1 MAQAPRTWILT
12 SSPESRAAAGGPAGE
27 VQPRTVSDP
36 GAERLSDRLR
46 AAGGVTA

>member
-12 SSPESRAAAGGPAGE
+12 GSPVSRAAAGGPAGE
-27 VQPRTVSDP
+27 ARPRTVSEP

-46 AAGGVTA
+46 AAGGVAA